1 MVVYMTIP
9 LESVAS
15 LFKTLSDPNRLRIVR
30 ALTPEC
36 QSVSAIVEA
45 TELSQPLVS
54 YHLRVLS
61 EQGLARAE
69 RRGAYT
75 YY

>member
-1 MVVYMTIP
+1 MTVPID
-9 LESVAS
+9 LIAE
-15 LFKTLSDPNRLRIVR
+15 LFKTLADVNRLRIVQ
-30 ALTPEC
+30 ALTLDC
-36 QSVSAIVEA
+36 RSVSAIVKA
-45 TELSQPLVS
+45 TGLSQPLVS

-69 RRGAYT
+69 PRGAYT

>member
-1 MVVYMTIP
+1 MTIL
-9 LESVAS
+9 LESVAD
-15 LFKTLSDPNRLRIVR
+15 LFKTLSDPNRLRILQV
-30 ALTPEC
+30 LTPDC

-45 TELSQPLVS
+45 TALSQPLAS

>member
-1 MVVYMTIP
+1 M
-9 LESVAS
+9 
-15 LFKTLSDPNRLRIVR
+15 
-30 ALTPEC
+30 
-36 QSVSAIVEA
+36 
-45 TELSQPLVS
+45 SQPLVS

-69 RRGAYT
+69 SRGAYT